1 MATLLN
7 QFKTGIAASTL
18 RGSRDSVVVRKAR
31 SLRRSESLQVRAT
44 TSAGGAGWS
53 QSASSKIGKVGSYVD
68 EKLRGQASTDRSSEI
83 VKYKG
88 TAVLMKKLKLLDLT
102 DRVADAQDDA
112 SEILRGKKVTV
123 QLMSNEIDQNETGE
137 ASLSS
142 EVSIEGWVTIFEP
155 LTAGNL
161 SFDLEFAV
169 PNTFGVPGAII
180 VRNNHPNEFLLVS
193 FALEL
198 PDKSMAHYITNSWV
212 YNTQNSGPRIFFR
225 NKAYLPKDTPEA
237 LKELRE
243 KELQE
248 LRGDGTGERKESD
261 RIYDYAPYNDLGKP
275 DEDPKMARPPLGGS
289 AEFPFPRRIRTGRPP
304 TKTCPKTESRNVSS
318 FYIPRDERFDY
329 IKFSD
334 NKADLVRAS
343 AHAIPSKIAAKFSK
357 KTSFESIEE
366 VKKLYA
372 PKGKHVGGINNVLP
386 KKADVSTSDQHP
398 LVFLN
403 ELTAPT
409 AVGEKNNILLFPL
422 PQILQGVPSR

>member
-1 MATLLN
+1 M
-7 QFKTGIAASTL
+7 G
-18 RGSRDSVVVRKAR
+18 
-31 SLRRSESLQVRAT
+31 RSESLQVRAT

-161 SFDLEFAV
+161 SFNLEFAV

-198 PDKSMAHYITNSWV
+198 PDKSTAHYITNSWV

-248 LRGDGTGERKESD
+248 LRGDGTGQRKESD

-275 DEDPKMARPPLGGS
+275 DEDPKMAREPLGGS

-304 TKTCPKTESRNVSS
+304 TKTCPKTESRNVPS
-318 FYIPRDERFDY
+318 FYIPDR
-329 IKFSD
+329 KS
-334 NKADLVRAS
+334 V
-343 AHAIPSKIAAKFSK
+343 
-357 KTSFESIEE
+357 
-366 VKKLYA
+366 V
-372 PKGKHVGGINNVLP
+372 
-386 KKADVSTSDQHP
+386 
-398 LVFLN
+398 
-403 ELTAPT
+403 
-409 AVGEKNNILLFPL
+409 
-422 PQILQGVPSR
+422 